1 MTEVGL
7 TLITGPLPQTGKIIG
22 EMGKQGSD
30 YLGNHKDAY
39 QLSERARTLRQLD
52 KMAASAAEQMASLRP
67 VMDEETRASETLTR
81 CRDEFVAASQ
91 R

>member
-1 MTEVGL
+1 
-7 TLITGPLPQTGKIIG
+7 
-22 EMGKQGSD
+22 MGKQASD
-30 YLGNHKDAY
+30 FLGNHKDAC

-52 KMAASAAEQMASLRP
+52 KTAVSADEQMASLRP
-67 VMDEETRASETLTR
+67 AMDEETRARETLTR